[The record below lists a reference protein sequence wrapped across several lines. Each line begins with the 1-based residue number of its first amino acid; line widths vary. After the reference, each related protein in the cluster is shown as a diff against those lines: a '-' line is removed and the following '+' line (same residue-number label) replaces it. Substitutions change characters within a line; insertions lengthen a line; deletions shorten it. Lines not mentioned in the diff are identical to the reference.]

1 LQGATL
7 TDDPRAILAFE
18 RMSPRQ
24 AVAVALCVVLTA
36 LDGFDVLA
44 ISFASPGIAQEWGID
59 RASLGIVLSM
69 EIIGMA
75 LGSLALGN
83 VADRFGR
90 RPTVLGC
97 LLVMTAGMFL
107 ATTARGVEQL
117 SLYRFMT
124 GLGIGGMLAAISA
137 VAAEFSSNRRRN
149 LAVTLMAAGYPLGA
163 VFGGLIATQ
172 LLAAGNWR
180 SVFMFGAFATAAC
193 IPLVVWLLPESVSY
207 MVERRPPNALARVN
221 ETLRR
226 LGHRAVSALP
236 SASTAE
242 RPGHSLV
249 ELFTPQLARTTTL
262 LTIAY
267 FAHIMTFYFIL
278 KWIPKIVVDMG
289 FEPASAGGVLVWA
302 NVGGATGSLVFSV
315 LTQRVGLRPLVIGAL
330 LLTAVMV
337 VFFGRSRSDLTQLA
351 ALAACTGFFC
361 NAGIVGLYAM
371 FAQSFPAKIRA
382 TGTGFVI
389 GMGRGGAALGP
400 IAAGFLFVAGSTLP
414 VVAAIMA
421 VGSLAGAVAIM
432 LFRYEEARIA

>member
-1 LQGATL
+1 M

-180 SVFMFGAFATAAC
+180 SVFMFGGFATAAC